1 MPAGATPPLP
11 QAWSLLLVGPFLDK
25 LVTADWVFSYTFT
38 AGGWVRGGAVRGGA
52 VRCGAVRCDAP
63 ICSALKCSRIP
74 IGNVPANV
82 HTDSCTLHCR
92 RCRRAAAA
100 AAAGAMF
107 VLIASC
113 SLAVLV
119 NVSQFMCL
127 GRFSAVS
134 FQVGVGGGCRGGVGQ
149 ALSGGVRMWGASGG
163 AGGRAWWGPDSAW
176 GPLLMRMRCTN
187 ASELCCASEGGRAG
201 HGGHAAPG
209 RLGGRAGAAG
219 AR

>member
-134 FQVGVGGGCRGGVGQ
+134 FQVGVGGGCRGFGRRG
-149 ALSGGVRMWGASGG
+149 RPGAPQQQPREAEHGG
-163 AGGRAWWGPDSAW
+163 AQEVFRMQKPFHWGGDVAVEQRIGKRA
-176 GPLLMRMRCTN
+176 
-187 ASELCCASEGGRAG
+187 EEE
-201 HGGHAAPG
+201 
-209 RLGGRAGAAG
+209 
-219 AR
+219 